1 LIPSGIG
8 ADDEPSSTGRAA
20 ISLAGAAARFQP
32 DHLEVIV
39 ARSRYGTTHST
50 RNDQEPIGAAGVR
63 SALKLPAATTLPGR
77 AVLALDGW
85 LQAEQHWQRT
95 QPQTRAWQRT
105 RAADAARHARHYV
118 PRLLEAPELA
128 TVRWRGYA
136 DGTASAVVDGLWL
149 WYARGQVF
157 LAVGCP
163 AGGETH
169 LARLHSLVEL
179 GELVAGATLEP
190 PPPPWSCTAL
200 CPSPTSEPKPVE
212 TSGRVVFVAG
222 ARTPTEGGL
231 LDTRFVTDE
240 FQRAR
245 EVLTGL
251 VDAHVRLAFTAG
263 QLKQARELAAVT
275 DAVPTASPERGC
287 WQAAISTGAHYW
299 LDARTTAVH
308 AHAEHPSSPAATDS
322 DGAR

>member
-1 LIPSGIG
+1 LILFVIG
-8 ADDEPSSTGRAA
+8 ADEDPDSTGRAA
-20 ISLAGAAARFQP
+20 ISLAGAAARPQP

-39 ARSRYGTTHST
+39 ARSRYGTTHSA
-50 RNDQEPIGAAGVR
+50 RNAQELIGAAAVR
-63 SALKLPAATTLPGR
+63 SVLELPATATLPGR

-85 LQAEQHWQRT
+85 LRAEQHWQRT
-95 QPQTRAWQRT
+95 QPQTRAWQRA
-105 RAADAARHARHYV
+105 RAADAARHAHHYV

-128 TVRWRGYA
+128 TARWRGYA
-136 DGTASAVVDGLWL
+136 DGTASAVLDGLWL

-157 LAVGCP
+157 LAVECP
-163 AGGETH
+163 AGGDTH
-169 LARLHSLVEL
+169 LARVHSLVEL
-179 GELVAGATLEP
+179 GELVAGAALEP

-200 CPSPTSEPKPVE
+200 CPSPASQPKPVQA
-212 TSGRVVFVAG
+212 SARVFIAG

-263 QLKQARELAAVT
+263 QLEQARELAAVT
-275 DAVPTASPERGC
+275 DAVPTASPEDGC
-287 WQAAISTGAHYW
+287 WQAATSTGAHYW
-299 LDARTTAVH
+299 LHARTAPVH
-308 AHAEHPSSPAATDS
+308 PHADHPWPQAATGP